1 MDGSVNQD
9 FWRDRRVFVTGATGL
24 VGGWLVRRLLEA
36 EADVVC
42 LVRDWTPQSELVTSR
57 MIDQVTVVRGD
68 ICDQEVLERALGEF
82 EIETVMHLAAQ
93 SIVGIANRNPG
104 STFEAN
110 IGGTW
115 KLLDACRRSP
125 KVQQVVTASSD
136 KAYGDAPT
144 LPYKEDTPLNGQHP
158 YDVSKSCSDLL
169 AQTYAHTYGLPV
181 CITRCGNFYGGGD
194 HNWNRIVPGTIRSLL
209 RGQRPLIRSDGS
221 FIRDYFF
228 VEDGAAAYMHLAE
241 QLSEKPE
248 LAGEAFNLSNEIQ
261 MSVLELVGKICDVM
275 NLDIEPEVLG
285 EASNEIKHQYLDAA
299 KARDL
304 LDWQPLFTLEEGL
317 SRTIAWYRNYFE
329 ANQQVARPLSVVPV
343 AKSA

>member
-1 MDGSVNQD
+1 MDGTINQD

-42 LVRDWTPQSELVTSR
+42 LVRDWTPQCELVTSR
-57 MIDQVTVVRGD
+57 MIDRVTVVRGD
-68 ICDQEVLERALGEF
+68 ICDQNVLERALGEF
-82 EIETVMHLAAQ
+82 EVETVMHLAAQ

-125 KVQQVVTASSD
+125 KVKQIITASSD
-136 KAYGDAPT
+136 KAYGDAPV
-144 LPYKEDTPLNGQHP
+144 LPYREDTPLNGQHP

-169 AQTYAHTYGLPV
+169 AQTYAKSYGSPV

-194 HNWNRIVPGTIRSLL
+194 FNWNRIVPGTIRSLL
-209 RGQRPLIRSDGS
+209 RGQQPLIRSDGS

-241 QLSEKPE
+241 QLAEKPE

-261 MSVLELVGKICDVM
+261 MSVLDLVAKIADVM
-275 NLDIEPEVLG
+275 GTDLEPVVLG

-317 SRTIAWYRNYFE
+317 SRTIAWYKNYLT
-329 ANQQVARPLSVVPV
+329 ANQQTANPLNVVPV

>member
-1 MDGSVNQD
+1 MDGTINQE

-68 ICDQEVLERALGEF
+68 ICDQSVLERVLGEF
-82 EIETVMHLAAQ
+82 EVQTVMHLAAQ

-125 KVQQVVTASSD
+125 KVEQIITASSD
-136 KAYGDAPT
+136 KAYGAAPT
-144 LPYKEDTPLNGQHP
+144 LPYTEATALNGQHP
-158 YDVSKSCSDLL
+158 YDVSKSCSDLI
-169 AQTYAHTYGLPV
+169 AQTYAKTYGLPV

-194 HNWNRIVPGTIRSLL
+194 FNWNRIVPGTIRSLL

-228 VEDGAAAYMHLAE
+228 VQDGAAAYMHLAE
-241 QLSEKPE
+241 QMAEKPK

-261 MSVLELVGKICDVM
+261 LSVLELVEKILDVM
-275 NLDIEPEVLG
+275 DLDLEPEVLG
-285 EASNEIKHQYLDAA
+285 EASNEIEHQYLNAA

-317 SRTIAWYRNYFE
+317 SRTIEWYRKYFK
-329 ANQQVARPLSVVPV
+329 ANQNTANPLSVVPV
-343 AKSA
+343 ARSA